1 MCSRSV
7 QKTLQ
12 LHPTKGRR
20 RHFFQ
25 LIFIFFRTQA
35 QSASYSKGRQDQ
47 PGRAF
52 SKFLATNFFDLGL
65 GNELHWR
72 HFGGQLSDEQLGG
85 LPQQRP
91 PRDRLCQVENGQL
104 QKVRKVYFI
113 IYWYQ
118 SASRAS
124 KLDENGQEI
133 RGHFFRQLFFSLGSQ
148 ESGWNQDDHSGEEH

>member
-1 MCSRSV
+1 MKSIFAMRLHK
-7 QKTLQ
+7 KTCAPGLCKNF
-12 LHPTKGRR
+12 TIASNKGKKET
-20 RHFFQ
+20 FFQ

-85 LPQQRP
+85 LPQ
-91 PRDRLCQVENGQL
+91 
-104 QKVRKVYFI
+104 
-113 IYWYQ
+113 
-118 SASRAS
+118 
-124 KLDENGQEI
+124 
-133 RGHFFRQLFFSLGSQ
+133 
-148 ESGWNQDDHSGEEH
+148 